1 MRKERGALALFVD
14 EPDPGRTLPLLIPR
28 LGADAAAQLYEAI
41 LDDLVLRLCDGPF
54 DVVLYA
60 AGDPNVFRARY
71 PDAEV
76 RLQRGRGEGRRL
88 HACFEELLVTH
99 TLAAVARPA
108 FPDLHP
114 RMVQAAFEM
123 MDRRDVVFGRTER
136 GGWYFLGMREPR
148 DVFRSIRWG
157 MPGVDAKLSDNFA
170 RAHLHCGYLPARRE
184 LRTPV
189 DLAAL
194 AGRLPREAAPCT
206 HTALETLGFV
216 PSGARAG

>member
-14 EPDPGRTLPLLIPR
+14 EPDPGRTLSSLIPR

-54 DVVLYA
+54 DLFLYA
-60 AGDPNVFRARY
+60 AENPHYFRARY
-71 PDAEV
+71 LEMEV

-88 HACFEELLVTH
+88 HACFEELLATH
-99 TLAAVARPA
+99 TLAAVARPV

-123 MDRRDVVFGRTER
+123 MDRRDVVLGATER

-157 MPGVDAKLSDNFA
+157 MPGVDARLADNFA

-189 DLAAL
+189 DLATL
-194 AGRLPREAAPCT
+194 AGRLPQESAPET
-206 HTALETLGFV
+206 HAALEMLGFV